1 MAEKTAT
8 FALKVESDTK
18 PTEEQKKALEELR
31 VSIAKSQDLLK
42 QHGAALRSLR
52 GNSDEVTD
60 ARAKLK
66 AAIEAERASISRNN
80 LAILKMG
87 SSYEKLAKEART
99 AAAANKEMG
108 KAVSAVGGPVSDA
121 SEKFGKLRDVLA
133 LCKDPMVAIA
143 VAAAAAIAV
152 IAVLSAAIVAAAIS
166 LGRFVVESANVLRA
180 QGLMR
185 EAITGSAE
193 DAGRMGRQVDFLA
206 TKLAT
211 PKERL
216 NELYVAMRRTFDG
229 ARISGQGILD
239 AFTAVATTSE
249 AMGDSAGAAL
259 QGILD
264 REKRFG
270 RGGINL
276 FELQGTG
283 GPNFDEIASA
293 LAKSTRVGVAQ
304 ARQELLTFRVP
315 IDQLAAAMKD
325 AAQVKFGDVNAKK
338 LLDLDVIAAKFR
350 ENLIGLSKT
359 FSESA
364 GFQVFLADLKQLA
377 DLFSVTTSTG
387 ASLQAALTAYGTL
400 IGATFHA
407 SMPYVIWAIKE
418 GINLSLRL
426 GIALVDAASF
436 LADFA
441 ASSAGIETMK
451 AVLLGVAAVMAV
463 IVGTVAAI
471 GVAFLGALAFIGLF
485 VEGVAQIGTFLGDF
499 IYKASHLD
507 WAGIGTAIVDGIKSG
522 ILSAWGALTGAVD
535 GIATGIMQAF
545 RSALRLESPSKVF
558 AHYGRMTTQGFAEGV
573 TSTSGDATD
582 AVQTMVGPTAPD
594 VTVSASAGGAGGNP
608 SMVVNVNIYGGGDA
622 QQVADTVR
630 SSGVLGAI
638 THAIEIAARG
648 LGVPTQQ
655 AAGA

>member
-8 FALKVESDTK
+8 FALKVDSDTK

-185 EAITGSAE
+185 EAVTGSAE

-206 TKLAT
+206 TQLAT

-264 REKRFG
+264 RSKRFG

-350 ENLIGLSKT
+350 ENLVGLSKT

-387 ASLQAALTAYGTL
+387 ASLQTALGAFGTL

-418 GINLSLRL
+418 AIILSLRFAIAL
-426 GIALVDAASF
+426 LDAATAIVNFAHSRAGLILMKSALAGIA
-436 LADFA
+436 
-441 ASSAGIETMK
+441 
-451 AVLLGVAAVMAV
+451 VAIA
-463 IVGTVAAI
+463 IV
-471 GVAFLGALAFIGLF
+471 ALAFVPIAAAAAVIGLAF
-485 VEGVAQIGTFLGDF
+485 LAVGAAVYGIYEAVGWLRKQDWPAIGG
-499 IYKASHLD
+499 
-507 WAGIGTAIVDGIKSG
+507 AIVNGIKSG
-522 ILSAWGALTGAVD
+522 LLAAWNGLEGAVH
-535 GIATGIMQAF
+535 GIATGIMNAF
-545 RSALRLESPSKVF
+545 TGKLRIESPSKVF

-582 AVQTMVGPTAPD
+582 AVQTMVGPTSPD
-594 VTVSASAGGAGGNP
+594 VTVSASAGGAGGGP

-622 QQVADTVR
+622 QAVADTVR